1 MLSVYQFDAT
11 RDPFSPY
18 GFSCQI
24 WQPTLMPKPD
34 RHNEIEFNFL
44 SCGSVTYL
52 MGGQRTKI
60 QAGRIALFWAAIPH
74 QIVAWE
80 GEEPYFVVTL
90 PLAWFLSSGVS
101 AAFAKVVLKG
111 GLVIDTTPLATDA
124 DQFQRWETDLKAKD
138 EVRERAALLELQ
150 ARLLRLAHNQA
161 RAPKARRSSPNLSRA
176 DQLACHIAQNYHQP
190 LNADDIA
197 RACGLHPNYAMNL
210 FRQAFGTTM
219 TDFIVQ
225 HRISHA
231 QRLLVTTNDAVA
243 DIAFAS
249 GFQSLSRFNQ
259 AFRRA
264 CECSPR
270 EYRRRHEMD

>member
-1 MLSVYQFDAT
+1 MLSIYQFDPA
-11 RDPFSPY
+11 RAPFSPY

-44 SCGSVTYL
+44 RSGSVTYL
-52 MGGQRTKI
+52 MGGQRTTI
-60 QAGRIALFWAAIPH
+60 RAGRIGLFWAAIPH

-101 AAFAKVVLKG
+101 AAFAKMVLKG
-111 GLVIDTTPLATDA
+111 GLVIDAAPLTTDA
-124 DQFQRWETDLKAKD
+124 EQFQRWETDLKAKD
-138 EVRERAALLELQ
+138 EVFERAALLELQ
-150 ARLLRLAHNQA
+150 ARLLRLACHQG
-161 RAPKARRSSPNLSRA
+161 RAPRSKRPSPNLSRA
-176 DQLACHIAQNYHQP
+176 DQLACYIAQNYHQP

-210 FRQAFGTTM
+210 FRQAFGTTL

-225 HRISHA
+225 HRLSHA
-231 QRLLVTTNDAVA
+231 QRLLVTTDDPIT

-249 GFQSLSRFNQ
+249 GFQSLSRFNE
-259 AFRRA
+259 AFKRA

-270 EYRRRHEMD
+270 EYRRRHDAV